1 MYKCTF
7 CGVLN
12 DLRKFL
18 DEVNKNGYTIIS
30 VTQDLDTPLYIKFK

>member
-7 CGVLN
+7 CGDLK

-18 DEVNKNGYTIIS
+18 DKANENDYKIISVTEKCGYTII
-30 VTQDLDTPLYIKFK
+30 YKI

>member
-18 DEVNKNGYTIIS
+18 DEANKNGYMIIS
-30 VTQDLDTPLYIKFK
+30 VTERSGYTIIYKI